1 MFWSWVGHG
10 RSGISLQMLLL
21 HGPNRRSPSDAF
33 RLPSGLV
40 LGRAAPLYCSPE
52 NWLVDSWAREEM
64 HVAWQGG
71 RSRFR
76 QVFRFGF
83 QILAIVVQ
91 A

>member
-1 MFWSWVGHG
+1 
-10 RSGISLQMLLL
+10 MLLL
-21 HGPNRRSPSDAF
+21 HGPDWRTPSDAF

-40 LGRAAPLYCSPE
+40 LGRAAPLYRSPE

-71 RSRFR
+71 RFRFR
-76 QVFRFGF
+76 HVFRFGF

>member
-1 MFWSWVGHG
+1 MFWSRVGHG

-21 HGPNRRSPSDAF
+21 HGPDWRTPSDAF
-33 RLPSGLV
+33 RLPPGLV
-40 LGRAAPLYCSPE
+40 LGRAAPLYCSSE
-52 NWLVDSWAREEM
+52 NWLVDSWARAEM
-64 HVAWQGG
+64 RVARQGV

-76 QVFRFGF
+76 QVFRFVF